1 MLDDIESAEYLDK
14 GIVESSSELFTLREA
29 NLSMIFLIVVSIIIG
44 GFNVHDWLNV
54 EYQNG
59 LDAITQKTWI
69 IEFNQTSTDT
79 EFQDVWQDEESRIVE
94 FYMDDSELIPME
106 GYAVGMINITVSP
119 DTVDGF
125 TVADPIAQCD
135 AISASVVVNDL
146 TAQWESDSN
155 ILSAQ
160 DSSCEDIHLSLL
172 VYPEYHG
179 GNITVSGV
187 NEFQVLQPWKNLG
200 WGNGV
205 LEIKV
210 DLDVNTAEPGPFAT
224 DDDEEITITV
234 EVIGFLANAFPIDI
248 ET

>member
-1 MLDDIESAEYLDK
+1 MVGGIESADDLDK
-14 GIVESSSELFTLREA
+14 GIVEASSEIFALREA
-29 NLSMIFLIVVSIIIG
+29 NLSMILLVIFSIIIG
-44 GFNVHDWLNV
+44 AFNVHDWLNV
-54 EYQNG
+54 EYQKG

-69 IEFNQTSTDT
+69 VEFNQTSTGT

-94 FYMDDSELIPME
+94 FYMDDSELVPME

-125 TVADPIAQCD
+125 TAADPIAQCD

-146 TAQWESDSN
+146 TAQWESEAN

-160 DSSCEDIHLSLL
+160 DSSCEDIQLSLL
-172 VYPEYHG
+172 VYPDYQG

-200 WGNGV
+200 WGDGV

-234 EVIGFLANAFPIDI
+234 EVIGFLPNALPVDIDM
-248 ET
+248 

>member
-1 MLDDIESAEYLDK
+1 MLDDIESAEYPDK
-14 GIVESSSELFTLREA
+14 GIVESSSELFALREA
-29 NLSMIFLIVVSIIIG
+29 NLSMIFLIVVSVIIG

-54 EYQNG
+54 EYQKG
-59 LDAITQKTWI
+59 LDAITQKTWM

-187 NEFQVLQPWKNLG
+187 NEFQVLQPWRNMG
-200 WGNGV
+200 WGEGV

-210 DLDVNTAEPGPFAT
+210 DLDVNTVEPGPFAA

-234 EVIGFLANAFPIDI
+234 EVIGFLANALPVDI
-248 ET
+248 EM

>member
-1 MLDDIESAEYLDK
+1 MVDDIQSAEYLDK

-29 NLSMIFLIVVSIIIG
+29 NLSMIFLMILTIIIG

-54 EYQNG
+54 EYQKG
-59 LDAITQKTWI
+59 LDAITQKTWM
-69 IEFNQTSTDT
+69 IEFNQTSTET

-94 FYMDDSELIPME
+94 FYMDDSELVPME

-146 TAQWESDSN
+146 TAQWESESN

-160 DSSCEDIHLSLL
+160 DSSCEDIQLSLL
-172 VYPEYHG
+172 VYPDYHG
-179 GNITVSGV
+179 RNINVS
-187 NEFQVLQPWKNLG
+187 
-200 WGNGV
+200 
-205 LEIKV
+205 
-210 DLDVNTAEPGPFAT
+210 
-224 DDDEEITITV
+224 
-234 EVIGFLANAFPIDI
+234 
-248 ET
+248 